1 MMDMVDPRFSLEGK
15 VAIVTGAAGG
25 QGQFFVSTLL
35 QRGCAVVATDI
46 NPSVLAT
53 PEAAHERCQAIEH
66 DVSSNGAWEAA
77 CAVALSCFGKIDVLV
92 NNAGFLAPASLVET
106 DAASFERHYR
116 INQLGTFLGMANVAP
131 LMVSAGQGSIIN
143 IASVGAMRGFAGE
156 FAYCTTKWAI
166 RGMTRCAAIE
176 LGPSGVRVNAICP
189 GPVDTP
195 MLGASDERDEWA
207 KHVPVGRLGR
217 PADIAGL
224 VAFLASE
231 EALYLNGAELVVDGG
246 MIA

>member
-1 MMDMVDPRFSLEGK
+1 MTDLNFTLEGK
-15 VAIVTGAAGG
+15 VAIVSGAAGG
-25 QGQFFVSTLL
+25 QGQLFVSTLL
-35 QRGCAVVATDI
+35 GHGCAVVATDI
-46 NPSVLAT
+46 NPAVLET
-53 PEAAHERCQAIEH
+53 PEALHDRCQAVEH
-66 DVSSNGAWEAA
+66 DVSSNGAWETV
-77 CAVALSCFGKIDVLV
+77 CAVALSSFGKVDILV
-92 NNAGFLAPASLVET
+92 NNAGFLAPGSLLET
-106 DAASFERHYR
+106 DAESFERHYR
-116 INQLGTFLGMANVAP
+116 INQLGAFLGMSNIAP

-189 GPVDTP
+189 GPIDTP
-195 MLGASDERDEWA
+195 MLGDSDESHEWA
-207 KHVPVGRLGR
+207 KHVPLGRLGR

-224 VAFLASE
+224 VAFLATDGSS
-231 EALYLNGAELVVDGG
+231 YLNGAEIVVDGG